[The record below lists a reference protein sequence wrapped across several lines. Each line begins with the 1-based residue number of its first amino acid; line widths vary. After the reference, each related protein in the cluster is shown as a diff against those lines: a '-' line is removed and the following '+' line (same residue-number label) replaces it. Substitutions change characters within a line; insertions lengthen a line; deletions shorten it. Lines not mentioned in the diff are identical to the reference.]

1 VEGPAL
7 RVRGIARAFGGVAAL
22 SGVDVDI
29 GHGEVH
35 ALVGGNGSGKSTLI
49 KIMSG
54 VLAPDL
60 GLVEIAGTPQRFRTA
75 ADAHRAGVAAV
86 HQELGV
92 VPALSVAENV
102 FLGHRL
108 PRRGVRV
115 NWPALHRSAER
126 HLAGLGRPVDV
137 TAPVSDLTPVQR
149 TMVVIARALA
159 RDARVLL
166 LDEPTASLTDTESDQ
181 VHQAVRRVRDRG
193 VGVLYTT
200 HRLAEVRQLC
210 DRVTV
215 LRNGWVVGHGS
226 AADCGEDEL
235 IEWMVGED
243 LGEVFPERCGGSED
257 VVLDVYGLTG
267 RRIRDVAFT
276 ARRGEVLGIA
286 GLAGSGRSELLR
298 LLAGAQRRAAGT
310 VLLDGRPM
318 PARSIGSALAAGV
331 AIVPEDRE
339 RHGVVLDT
347 TATRN
352 LTLTILRRVS
362 RAGFVSRRRERSMAA
377 GLGAT
382 LRLPDR
388 HLDLA
393 ARQLSGG
400 SRQKLVL
407 GKALARTPRVL
418 LLDEPTRGVDVAAR
432 AEIYAVLRQ
441 LTDRGTAVV
450 LVSSDLPELLGL
462 ADRLLVLREG
472 RLTGEL
478 DPRTATGD
486 EVLRCCYGRGHG

>member
-22 SGVDVDI
+22 SGVDIDI
-29 GHGEVH
+29 GRGEVH
-35 ALVGGNGSGKSTLI
+35 ALLGGNGSGKSTLI

-54 VLAPDL
+54 VLAPDAGVL
-60 GLVEIAGTPQRFRTA
+60 EIAGVPQRFRTA

-108 PRRGVRV
+108 PRRGGLVG
-115 NWPALHRSAER
+115 WPALHRSAER
-126 HLAGLGRPVDV
+126 QLAGLGAPVDPTV
-137 TAPVSDLTPVQR
+137 PAGELTPVQR

-181 VHQAVRRVRDRG
+181 VHQAVRRLRDRG

-200 HRLAEVRQLC
+200 HRLAEVPLLC

-215 LRNGWVVGHGS
+215 LRGGRVVSHG
-226 AADCGEDEL
+226 AATTYGENEL
-235 IEWMVGED
+235 IASMVGED
-243 LGEVFPERCGGSED
+243 LGAVFPQRHTGSGD
-257 VVLDVYGLTG
+257 VVLDVRGLTG

-276 ARRGEVLGIA
+276 ARGGEVLGIA

-298 LLAGAQRRAAGT
+298 LLGGAQRRISGTVTLAGT
-310 VLLDGRPM
+310 PM
-318 PARSIGSALAAGV
+318 SARSTGAALAAGV

-347 TATRN
+347 TATGN
-352 LTLTILRRVS
+352 LTLTSLRRVS
-362 RAGFVSRRRERSMAA
+362 RVGFVSKRREHAMAA

-382 LRLPDR
+382 LRLSEH
-388 HLDLA
+388 HLGLN
-393 ARQLSGG
+393 ARQLSGPG
-400 SRQKLVL
+400 QVY
-407 GKALARTPRVL
+407 LASPYV
-418 LLDEPTRGVDVAAR
+418 VAAS
-432 AEIYAVLRQ
+432 AIA
-441 LTDRGTAVV
+441 
-450 LVSSDLPELLGL
+450 
-462 ADRLLVLREG
+462 G
-472 RLTGEL
+472 RLSSVA
-478 DPRTATGD
+478 DMFGD
-486 EVLRCCYGRGHG
+486 GVRE

>member
-1 VEGPAL
+1 MEEPAVS
-7 RVRGIARAFGGVAAL
+7 VRGVARAFGGVAAL
-22 SGVDVDI
+22 DGVDVDVRP
-29 GHGEVH
+29 GEVH
-35 ALVGGNGSGKSTLI
+35 ALLGGNGSGKSTLI

-54 VLAPDL
+54 VLPPDR
-60 GLVEIAGTPQRFRTA
+60 GVVEVAGVPRRFRTA

-92 VPALSVAENV
+92 VPTLSVAENV

-115 NWPALHRSAER
+115 DRRALYRSAEGQ
-126 HLAGLGRPVDV
+126 LAGLGRPMDV
-137 TAPVSDLTPVQR
+137 TAPAGDLTPVQR

-159 RDARVLL
+159 RNARVLL
-166 LDEPTASLTDTESDQ
+166 LDEPTASLTDTEADQ
-181 VHQAVRRVRDRG
+181 VYEAVRRLRARG
-193 VGVLYTT
+193 AGVLYTT
-200 HRLAEVRQLC
+200 HRLAEVALLC

-215 LRNGWVVGHGS
+215 LRNGRVVDHGPAS
-226 AADCGEDEL
+226 DRGENDL
-235 IEWMVGED
+235 IASMVGED
-243 LGEVFPERCGGSED
+243 LGTVFPERHTRPGE
-257 VVLDVYGLTG
+257 VVLDVRGLTG
-267 RRIRDVAFT
+267 RRIREVAFT

-298 LLAGAQRRAAGT
+298 LLCGAQRRIAGVVT
-310 VLLDGRPM
+310 LDGRRVTG
-318 PARSIGSALAAGV
+318 RSVGSALATGV

-352 LTLTILRRVS
+352 LTLTSLERLS
-362 RAGFVSRRRERSMAA
+362 RGGFVSPRRERAMAA
-377 GLGAT
+377 GLGAR
-382 LRLPDR
+382 LRLHER
-388 HLDLA
+388 HLCLT

-432 AEIYAVLRQ
+432 AEIYAVLRE
-441 LTDRGTAVV
+441 LTGAGTTV
-450 LVSSDLPELLGL
+450 LLVNSDLPELLAL
-462 ADRLLVLREG
+462 ADRLLVLRDG
-472 RLTGEL
+472 RVATEL
-478 DPRTATGD
+478 DPRAATGN
-486 EVLRCCYGRGHG
+486 EVLRCCYGSGRG

>member
-1 VEGPAL
+1 MEEPAL
-7 RVRGIARAFGGVAAL
+7 SVRGIARAFGGVAAL
-22 SGVDVDI
+22 SGADLDV
-29 GHGEVH
+29 GRGEAH

-54 VLAPDL
+54 VLAPDR
-60 GLVEIAGTPQRFRTA
+60 GVIEVAGVPQRFRTA
-75 ADAHRAGVAAV
+75 ADAHRAGLAAV

-115 NWPALHRSAER
+115 DWRALCRSAER
-126 HLAGLGRPVDV
+126 QLTGLGSPMDV
-137 TAPVSDLTPVQR
+137 TAPAGDLTPVQR

-166 LDEPTASLTDTESDQ
+166 LDEPTASLTDAEAEQ
-181 VHQAVRRVRDRG
+181 VYEAVHRLRAQG
-193 VGVLYTT
+193 AGVLYTT
-200 HRLAEVRQLC
+200 HRLAEVPLLC

-215 LRNGWVVGHGS
+215 LRNGRVVAHG
-226 AADCGEDEL
+226 ATANYGEDDL
-235 IEWMVGED
+235 IASMVGED
-243 LGEVFPERCGGSED
+243 LDAVFPERHTRSGE
-257 VVLDVYGLTG
+257 VVLDVRGLTG
-267 RRIRDVAFT
+267 RQIRNVAFT
-276 ARRGEVLGIA
+276 AHRGEVLGIA

-298 LLAGAQRRAAGT
+298 LLCGAQRRISGDVT
-310 VLLDGRPM
+310 LDGRPL
-318 PARSIGSALAAGV
+318 PARSIGSALATGV

-339 RHGVVLDT
+339 RHGVVLGT

-352 LTLTILRRVS
+352 LTLTSLRRIS
-362 RAGFVSRRRERSMAA
+362 RGGFVSPRRERAMAA

-382 LRLPDR
+382 LRLHER
-388 HLDLA
+388 HLDLT

-407 GKALARTPRVL
+407 GKVLARSPRVL

-432 AEIYAVLRQ
+432 AETYGVLRQ
-441 LTDRGTAVV
+441 LTDAGTAVL
-450 LVSSDLPELLGL
+450 LVNSDLPELLGL

-472 RLTGEL
+472 QVTAEL
-478 DPRTATGD
+478 DPRVATAN
-486 EVLRCCYGRGHG
+486 EVLRCCYGSGRR